1 MDHKKSSGFSNTT
14 FLRQPAR
21 VLIIEAMPPWW
32 SKTRSVLCDALD
44 NFLTLVCSLKGPCRL
59 PFLSVFAISSQQE
72 CLLPF
77 VRVRGNLPRL
87 LSCVEALRAI
97 PSEGVTTELASVG
110 EMLRQ
115 TVLDGQRQFNQYRKF
130 SGVDIQ
136 TNISVEVTVVT
147 SRPGKGM
154 VCLLK
159 NVLKD
164 DDLDP
169 INGFLVVQLSS
180 QVEWG
185 QDGLPPQEPP
195 QACSADNLVLVD
207 LHLVDSSVFALE
219 GVFKN
224 WLQEYGVDSEHIHL
238 VLPSPRGSPGP
249 VCIKCDMRER
259 VISPGSLP
267 LNPSEKP
274 ESLCDV
280 MSVSQVPRRMRAI
293 KALYKAGVCQSVLY
307 GLPLVVIPTACWR
320 LNWDEIETNQHR
332 FQALNRTLQDQG
344 QVLLLQVGPTDGDSD
359 LCSFYFLYPSPSLA
373 MLLKPVVCRELF
385 MPGAYSEPM
394 REPPPEAMQVIMD
407 CLSQIKE
414 KEVLSPCSL
423 NSNLYQ
429 HLRSILVTKLHYPLG
444 PSTMLPAIQT
454 YQRQPPESA
463 VATANSQSHQAH
475 QLGMYSK
482 VKSNVAPEP
491 PSLQRTL
498 ENSRSAPLRPPT
510 PLRPHR
516 RALTFVRRSSSCS
529 SGHQASA
536 PAPQEG
542 SDKDGTVT
550 LAEH

>member
-1 MDHKKSSGFSNTT
+1 MIPLSKIRSCCSSISSGFSNTT

-180 QVEWG
+180 Q
-185 QDGLPPQEPP
+185 QSDFSLT
-195 QACSADNLVLVD
+195 DNLVLVD

-332 FQALNRTLQDQG
+332 FQALNRTLQA
-344 QVLLLQVGPTDGDSD
+344 D

-394 REPPPEAMQVIMD
+394 REPPPEAMQVIMVKST
-407 CLSQIKE
+407 LS
-414 KEVLSPCSL
+414 SL
-423 NSNLYQ
+423 QL
-429 HLRSILVTKLHYPLG
+429 HVTK
-444 PSTMLPAIQT
+444 T
-454 YQRQPPESA
+454 
-463 VATANSQSHQAH
+463 NSQKRNEA
-475 QLGMYSK
+475 
-482 VKSNVAPEP
+482 
-491 PSLQRTL
+491 
-498 ENSRSAPLRPPT
+498 
-510 PLRPHR
+510 
-516 RALTFVRRSSSCS
+516 C
-529 SGHQASA
+529 
-536 PAPQEG
+536 
-542 SDKDGTVT
+542 
-550 LAEH
+550 